1 MTDTTLIGPYLR
13 RFLLEDVIAD
23 RNLSSDSQRSY
34 RDAIVLLLRF
44 VESRYGISPDRLAVE
59 TVNGRV
65 VREFLVHLEKDR
77 GNSEST
83 RNQRLATLHSLYRF
97 IARQAPEAVAVA
109 TEVQAVPFRKTS
121 SEPVPYLEKPEMDAI
136 LSAQDQTTAQGR
148 RDYSLLLFLYN
159 TGARASEAAGL
170 LRGALDLGPSPFVR
184 LVGKGS
190 KTRICP
196 LWPYTAKVLGSLLGP
211 RGIMT
216 PDAPVFLNVRGQQ
229 ITRFGIHT
237 LVERSVAR
245 AAKAVPSLTE
255 KQVSP
260 HVVRHTVAVHL
271 LRSGVDI
278 NTIRAWLGHVNLG
291 TTNKYAEVDLE
302 MKARALEACAIAR
315 ELSKVSRDGK
325 KTGRDL
331 MPFLAS
337 LGKRWGTGRF
347 M

>member
-1 MTDTTLIGPYLR
+1 
-13 RFLLEDVIAD
+13 
-23 RNLSSDSQRSY
+23 
-34 RDAIVLLLRF
+34 
-44 VESRYGISPDRLAVE
+44 VE

-121 SEPVPYLEKPEMDAI
+121 SEPVPYLEKLEMDAI
-136 LSAQDQTTAQGR
+136 LSA
-148 RDYSLLLFLYN
+148 SLLLFLYN